1 MLKIDSQEKNLLKEI
16 AQKYSIELLLLFG
29 SQVSKKTH
37 PESDFDIGY
46 LSKKTL
52 SIEEEGKL
60 MIEIAQVLKIPLEK
74 IELVSLRGA
83 SPLLLKEVFTNSLVL
98 YAKDDLIFDR
108 YKIYAFR
115 YFEESQAIF
124 EQTRKILEKKIENY
138 KRELSHSK

>member
-29 SQVSKKTH
+29 SQVFKKTH

-52 SIEEEGKL
+52 SIEEEGQL

-124 EQTRKILEKKIENY
+124 EQMRKILEKKIEDY
-138 KRELSHSK
+138 KRELSHPK